1 MSTTHASN
9 RRLLVSYSKTLV
21 ASIIAVIILFPLIWA
36 VLASFRPT
44 AEFFVP
50 LPTLFPQ
57 NWTFHNYASLGNQLG
72 PLFTTLIVATLSA
85 IFSVAIAVPAA
96 YALSAFRWKITGFAL
111 FLILV
116 TQIVPTV
123 MLATPLYLTFSKIG
137 LLNSIPGLVIANSSA
152 GVPFAILVL
161 TAFMSD
167 FPKELR
173 EAAFIDGAGE
183 WRTLISVVL
192 PPSRTALISAGL
204 FSFLFAWADFLWAV
218 TLNTKGTIVPLTL
231 SIYEFIGNNQVNWG
245 YVMATGTVAII
256 PGLILLVAAQ
266 KYVSA
271 GLTSGAVKD

>member
-1 MSTTHASN
+1 MTNVGTRA
-9 RRLLVSYSKTLV
+9 RGPLAYAKTL
-21 ASIIAVIILFPLIWA
+21 AAAVIAGILLFPLIW
-36 VLASFRPT
+36 VVMGSLRPT
-44 AEFFVP
+44 SEFFAPVP
-50 LPTLFPQ
+50 ALLPQ
-57 NWTFHNYASLGNQLG
+57 NWTLENYAVFDSQLA
-72 PLFTTLIVATLSA
+72 PLVTTLVVATLSSLL
-85 IFSVAIAVPAA
+85 SVVIAVPAA
-96 YALSAFRWKITGFAL
+96 YALASFPWRITPFAL

-123 MLATPLYLTFSKIG
+123 MLATPIYLTFSELG

-173 EAAFIDGAGE
+173 EAAYIDGAGE
-183 WRTLISVVL
+183 WRTLWSVVL

-218 TLNTKGTIVPLTL
+218 TLNTNGTVRPLTL
-231 SIYEFIGNNQVNWG
+231 SLYDFVGNLQTDWG
-245 YVMATGTVAII
+245 FVMATGTVAIV
-256 PGLILLVAAQ
+256 PALILLIVAQ
-266 KYVSA
+266 RYVSA

>member
-1 MSTTHASN
+1 MTVSRLK
-9 RRLLVSYSKTLV
+9 RRRQILSGANTVIAV
-21 ASIIAVIILFPLIWA
+21 IIAIIILFPLLWV
-36 VLASFRPT
+36 VLASLRPT
-44 AEFFVP
+44 SEFFVP
-50 LPTLFPQ
+50 DPTLFPKT
-57 NWTFHNYASLGNQLG
+57 WTLGNYQDLTSQLA

-85 IFSVAIAVPAA
+85 LFSVAIAVPAA
-96 YALSAFRWKITGFAL
+96 YALASFHWRINPLVL

-123 MLATPLYLTFSKIG
+123 MLATPLYLTFSKLG

-167 FPKELR
+167 FPRELR

-218 TLNTKGTIVPLTL
+218 TLNTNGTVVPLTL
-231 SIYEFIGNNQVNWG
+231 SIYQFIGNNQINWG
-245 YVMATGTVAII
+245 FVMATGTVAIV
-256 PGLILLVAAQ
+256 PGLILLIVAQ
-266 KYVSA
+266 RYVSA